1 MNRRGAE
8 NAEDNIFPLAGDA
21 ANGKP
26 LIASRTLNPPKAAGS
41 FIKSV
46 SPDFMKNKIL
56 CVLRV
61 SAVKMFKKN
70 LNVPQI

>member
-1 MNRRGAE
+1 
-8 NAEDNIFPLAGDA
+8 LAGDA

-46 SPDFMKNKIL
+46 SSDFMKNGIL
-56 CVLRV
+56 CACGEKGFHKAKLLRFLF
-61 SAVKMFKKN
+61 SISEAGAGITEIFC
-70 LNVPQI
+70 